1 METSIIINGFRDVEL
16 ASIVEAVEKAREGG
30 LDDESASSP
39 EVNEDLFNGCYFQL
53 YYFIVLYFILCILVY
68 MPSLLPSALARS
80 GIESRIVARIVSK
93 R

>member
-53 YYFIVLYFILCILVY
+53 YYFIVLYFILCSCLVY
-68 MPSLLPSALARS
+68 MPSLLPSALAR